1 MCHARWISLWIT
13 LCISCSKMRW
23 NAAADEHYRMR
34 VHAGWRVSVTL
45 RVLYRGPS
53 TCPSENSGARLNCGW
68 I

>member
-1 MCHARWISLWIT
+1 M
-13 LCISCSKMRW
+13 SCAVDKPVD
-23 NAAADEHYRMR
+23 NAVYKLLKDEVDATADEHYMMR